1 MTTGTTR
8 LKTVLE
14 TIKRKFSTRIGRGV
28 LAITLVVGMT
38 GILFALFEVLD
49 LQSYFDEF
57 LDGVSTTLTLYAFA
71 LFFGFL
77 VGLFFA
83 IIRVY
88 GGPILSRIATG
99 YIEVIRGTPVVTQII
114 ILAYLPDTINVFLN
128 AQGIPPIPLSWGLRY
143 LMCAICLGMNSSAY
157 QAEFF
162 RGSITSIS
170 AGQMM
175 AARAIGMS
183 RVQGIRQIILPQS
196 MRRVIPAW
204 ANEASYLPK
213 VTTAAYIVGVTEVFH
228 WAYATVS
235 RTFKTL
241 EVYALVAFFFIIL
254 ISFITWFLDTVYDEI
269 KIPGL

>member
-1 MTTGTTR
+1 M
-8 LKTVLE
+8 
-14 TIKRKFSTRIGRGV
+14 KRKLSTRIGRAL
-28 LAITLVVGMT
+28 LAITFVVGMV
-38 GILFALFEVLD
+38 GILFMLFVVLE
-49 LQSYFDEF
+49 LVSYFDEF
-57 LDGVSTTLTLYAFA
+57 LEGVRTTLTLYVFA
-71 LFFGFL
+71 LVFGFL

-88 GGPILSRIATG
+88 GGSISSRIATG
-99 YIEVIRGTPVVTQII
+99 YIEVIRGTPVVTQIL
-114 ILAYLPDTINVFLN
+114 ILAYLPDTINIFLN

-183 RVQGIRQIILPQS
+183 RFQSIRQIILPQS

-213 VTTAAYIVGVTEVFH
+213 VTTAAYFVGVTEVFR
-228 WAYATVS
+228 WAYAIVS

-254 ISFITWFLDTVYDEI
+254 ISFITWLLDTVYDEI